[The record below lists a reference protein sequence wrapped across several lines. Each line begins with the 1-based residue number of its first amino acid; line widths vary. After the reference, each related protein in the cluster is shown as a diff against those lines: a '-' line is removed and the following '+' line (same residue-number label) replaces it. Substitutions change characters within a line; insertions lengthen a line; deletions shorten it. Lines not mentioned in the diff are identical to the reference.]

1 MQPHDVA
8 TAYASA
14 KVAAHIIGRATIIA
28 FLEIAVMVE
37 RRFDEKGSSAMARI
51 RLSWSGVNEGASYFI
66 PRAGRRSL
74 SRSICSQLSPQ
85 WRVVVRIVYKVPST
99 FTTVFRI
106 LIDYLEG
113 GDTLDQFLEQYPT
126 VSHELAI
133 AAIEEARSIILQ
145 SP

>member
-1 MQPHDVA
+1 M
-8 TAYASA
+8 
-14 KVAAHIIGRATIIA
+14 
-28 FLEIAVMVE
+28 
-37 RRFDEKGSSAMARI
+37 
-51 RLSWSGVNEGASYFI
+51 NEGASHFI

-113 GDTLDQFLEQYPT
+113 GDTLDQFLQRLA
-126 VSHELAI
+126 HESTNVVASPRPKLGKLVINFKQRWNGGIFAI
-133 AAIEEARSIILQ
+133 LG
-145 SP
+145 